1 MKARRPHT
9 RSPLRLT
16 AGVTAAVTIALMIAG
31 VSMAIFNEH
40 QVRSQKVRET
50 VVQAEIL
57 ASSVAGALAFDD
69 RNTAQEYVTAMHANR
84 EAEAVGV
91 YDGEGR
97 LVAGFSKERVT
108 LPSAS
113 RELTPPYFAGEDLI
127 VTV

>member
-1 MKARRPHT
+1 MKARRPNT
-9 RSPLRLT
+9 RSPLRVT
-16 AGVTAAVTIALMIAG
+16 AGITAAVTIALMIAG

-69 RNTAQEYVTAMHANR
+69 QNTAQEYVTAMHANR

-91 YDGEGR
+91 YDGQGR
-97 LVAGFSKERVT
+97 LVAGFSKEKSE

-113 RELTPPYFAGEDLI
+113 KPAPPFF
-127 VTV
+127 